1 MNPLIKGVC
10 KNTNFLSKVFGQR
23 ISHINPHTIA
33 MYFARYG
40 VYCAEKDKALDEK
53 YQIHNEKYRMDLKE
67 IQDYQKIF
75 AEKTWKIEKVILT
88 LIMGHLGYF
97 LILF

>member
-23 ISHINPHTIA
+23 LSHLNPHTMA

-40 VYCAEKDKALDEK
+40 IYCAEKDKAFAER
-53 YQIHNEKYRMDLKE
+53 YQIHNEKYDTDLKE
-67 IQDYQKIF
+67 IQDYQKII
-75 AEKTWKIEKVILT
+75 AEKTWRVQKVI
-88 LIMGHLGYF
+88 
-97 LILF
+97 